1 MDDLGNNSPIAA
13 HRPDRPRRGT
23 EPQHLDALLHA
34 ATKTFVKEGYGLASI
49 DKIASEAGIST
60 RTIYERFK
68 KKADLMAAVV
78 TRLIDRDMEIMFAA
92 DEQGAAD
99 PEAALTRIGRTLM
112 SRLSDPDSAALF
124 RIIATESQRFPELSA
139 KVRELARARLDAA
152 LAAYMGRQMQRGAFV
167 ADDPERA
174 ASLFLQ
180 MIKSELQESLLFK
193 SQESIRELDHATHVT
208 RVVRLFLY
216 GAAPRVMIAA
226 GGAVHQGT

>member
-1 MDDLGNNSPIAA
+1 
-13 HRPDRPRRGT
+13 
-23 EPQHLDALLHA
+23 
-34 ATKTFVKEGYGLASI
+34 
-49 DKIASEAGIST
+49 
-60 RTIYERFK
+60 
-68 KKADLMAAVV
+68 
-78 TRLIDRDMEIMFAA
+78 
-92 DEQGAAD
+92 
-99 PEAALTRIGRTLM
+99 
-112 SRLSDPDSAALF
+112 
-124 RIIATESQRFPELSA
+124 
-139 KVRELARARLDAA
+139 
-152 LAAYMGRQMQRGAFV
+152 MGRQMQRGAFV